1 MHEIENFTPA
11 PLPSLDEIAA
21 EFGAPLFQFVKQE
34 RLEYRGYEASQVGRS
49 LEEVPRTMGVSLS
62 YRFSSMAEDEEPV
75 QLGRVVET
83 LDLLQRTDSS
93 ATIEILLARH
103 LDGAVEENSDGEIDL
118 GFRLE
123 LTGAEVSSGP
133 LMRFEGIDHV
143 STAVTQHGY
152 VAAGVVIGDRLLSV
166 ALPLALA
173 GTVTYEFEAR

>member
-1 MHEIENFTPA
+1 MDEIEDFTP
-11 PLPSLDEIAA
+11 LPQQSLDEIAA
-21 EFGAPLFQFVKQE
+21 EFGGPLFQFVRQE
-34 RLEYRGYEASQVGRS
+34 RLEYNGFEASQVARS
-49 LEEVPRTMGVSLS
+49 FEEIPKTIGVSLGYEYS
-62 YRFSSMAEDEEPV
+62 PFPGGEPV
-75 QLGRVVET
+75 ALERLLET
-83 LDLLQRTDSS
+83 LDLLNRTDTAAS
-93 ATIEILLARH
+93 IEILLARH

-166 ALPLALA
+166 ALPQELADK
-173 GTVTYEFEAR
+173 VVYEFEAR